1 MPQYI
6 YLYQEHVY
14 IDDLPH
20 GIEGQRA
27 FKTQADAL
35 RFFDQ
40 QRQNYARQFPNL
52 DISNQTQT
60 VYDHPQDQVDADDQD
75 DLVINT
81 GFSEIKDGQRKLR
94 ISIMIRKLPLEPID

>member
-1 MPQYI
+1 MTQYI

-27 FKTQADAL
+27 FENQDDAL
-35 RFFDQ
+35 AFFDR
-40 QRQNYARQFPNL
+40 QRQNYVQQFPNL

-60 VYDHPQDQVDADDQD
+60 VYDHPQNEVETTDQD

-81 GFSEIKDGQRKLR
+81 GFSEVNDGQRKLR
-94 ISIMIRKLPLEPID
+94 ISIMIRKLPLE

>member
-6 YLYQEHVY
+6 YLYQEHVF
-14 IDDLPH
+14 IDNLPH

-27 FKTQADAL
+27 FENRNDAL
-35 RFFDQ
+35 EFFYH
-40 QRQNYARQFPNL
+40 QRQNYVQQFPNL

-60 VYDHPQDQVDADDQD
+60 VYDHPQEQAEADDQD

-94 ISIMIRKLPLEPID
+94 VSIMIRKLPLE

>member
-27 FKTQADAL
+27 FKNQEDAL
-35 RFFDQ
+35 QFFDH
-40 QRQNYARQFPNL
+40 QRQTYVQQFPNL

-60 VYDHPQDQVDADDQD
+60 VYDRPQDQAEEADQD

-81 GFSEIKDGQRKLR
+81 GFSEVKDGQRKLR
-94 ISIMIRKLPLEPID
+94 VSIMVHKLPLE

>member
-14 IDDLPH
+14 VDDLPH

-27 FKTQADAL
+27 FENRDDAL
-35 RFFDQ
+35 EFFYH
-40 QRQNYARQFPNL
+40 QRQHYVQQFPNL

-60 VYDHPQDQVDADDQD
+60 VYDNFQDQIEEGSQD
-75 DLVINT
+75 DLVVNT
-81 GFSEIKDGQRKLR
+81 GFSEVKDGQRKLR
-94 ISIMIRKLPLEPID
+94 ISIMIRKLPLE